1 MYPLT
6 NITNT
11 RLEITLRF
19 DYVLFIVSFSM
30 VSILCSLLFTAVY
43 DRGDKRHQTNK
54 RGTTHMHVM
63 Q

>member
-19 DYVLFIVSFSM
+19 DYVLFIASFSM
-30 VSILCSLLFTAVY
+30 VSILCSLLFTVNRLFMTEEIR
-43 DRGDKRHQTNK
+43 DIRPIKG
-54 RGTTHMHVM
+54 G
-63 Q
+63 